1 MEITSKRIVRTE
13 NSTISEVK
21 INGVFQCFVLE
32 DKDRGLSNGMP
43 LAEIQ
48 QIKIHGKTAIP
59 TGRYRVTIS
68 FSNRFKKYLPE
79 LHEVKGFS
87 GIRIHAGNTSVD
99 TEGCLIT
106 GLSHKTDFVFNSK
119 TAFDAL
125 MKKLQA
131 VEKKEM
137 IFITVS

>member
-1 MEITSKRIVRTE
+1 MEITSNRIVRTE

-32 DKDRGLSNGMP
+32 DKDRGLFSGMP
-43 LAEIQ
+43 LVEIQ

-79 LHEVKGFS
+79 LHEVKGFA
-87 GIRIHAGNTSVD
+87 GIRIHAGNTAED

>member
-79 LHEVKGFS
+79 LHEVKGFA
-87 GIRIHAGNTSVD
+87 GIRIHAGNTSSD